1 MMDASPSIW
10 IPGSILN
17 DLCFEVHLRRRGPL
31 FAVWNGEEPI
41 EGMTTVARKVWG
53 CNLVFFWEHNH
64 AQCLSK
70 LREN

>member
-53 CNLVFFWEHNH
+53 CNL
-64 AQCLSK
+64 L
-70 LREN
+70 